1 MNVYQLSSSGKHL
14 YHTARY
20 YASAVLAMGLCPS
33 VSVTSRSSTKTA
45 NTGSDKQ
52 HRTIAQGLLFS
63 DAKGLREIRLG
74 SPPTGAPNA
83 GRVGQ
88 NRRLATNNRLYLEN
102 GKR

>member
-45 NTGSDKQ
+45 NTGSHKQ
-52 HRTIAQGLLFS
+52 HRTIAQGFLLS
-63 DAKGLREIRLG
+63 DAKDLLKIRTG
-74 SPPTGAPNA
+74 SPPTRAPNA
-83 GRVGQ
+83 GGVGQ
-88 NRRLATNNRLYLEN
+88 KSATFD
-102 GKR
+102 